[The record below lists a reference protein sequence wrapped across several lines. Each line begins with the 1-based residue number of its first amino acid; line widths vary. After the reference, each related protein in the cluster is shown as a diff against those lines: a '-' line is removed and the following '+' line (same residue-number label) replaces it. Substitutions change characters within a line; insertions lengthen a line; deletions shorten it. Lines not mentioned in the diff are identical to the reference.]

1 MYNLIHS
8 TLYKTRKSKTVR
20 VLFFLDLF
28 NNLSVVENTKDELRG
43 DTSWILVHFTKFSE
57 NLDSHYVGYM
67 V

>member
-43 DTSWILVHFTKFSE
+43 YTS
-57 NLDSHYVGYM
+57 
-67 V
+67 